1 MEWMTLAQ
9 AAKAAGGSYF
19 TMRDWVVVRKVIPH
33 KRIGKRLI
41 RINKS
46 DVEEMIF
53 GITDKTDTND

>member
-9 AAKAAGGSYF
+9 AAKAAGVSYF
-19 TMRDWVVVRKVIPH
+19 TMRDWVVVRKIIPH
-33 KRIGKRLI
+33 QRIGKRLI

-53 GITDKTDTND
+53 GVTDKTDTDD